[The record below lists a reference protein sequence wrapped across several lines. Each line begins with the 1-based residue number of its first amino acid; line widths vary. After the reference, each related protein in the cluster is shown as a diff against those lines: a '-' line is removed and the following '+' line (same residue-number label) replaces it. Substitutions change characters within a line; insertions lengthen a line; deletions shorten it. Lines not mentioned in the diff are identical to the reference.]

1 MKISYDED
9 RLLEIMQAEKW
20 TEEKNEEHLRKMW
33 NIFKHGSSHVM
44 GVLDGE
50 RKKYKKYINSD

>member
-44 GVLDGE
+44 GVLSYVGT
-50 RKKYKKYINSD
+50 